1 MTTILRR
8 MVFLLVLCAPLSACG
23 PGSDDTLRSFY
34 QDMAEGHTAAAVQRF
49 SPDLHKQFGEEAL
62 QAAVEHWTRD
72 IKAHGGLADVALHGG
87 VVTYNELALYDV
99 TLTYADGSSKS
110 LQTSLVH
117 VDGDWYINAAL

>member
-1 MTTILRR
+1 MILRR
-8 MVFLLVLCAPLSACG
+8 TAFLLVFAMSLAACG
-23 PGSDDTLRSFY
+23 VGSDDTLRTFY
-34 QDMAEGHTAAAVQRF
+34 QDMADGHTSAAVARF

-72 IKAHGGLADVALHGG
+72 IKAHGGLGDVSLHGG

-99 TLTYADGSSKS
+99 TLTFTDGTTKS